1 MVIVMKRKI
10 MNKLLDWKN
19 DANNKP
25 LMVLGARQVGKTYII
40 NEFCK
45 NNFKNYISV
54 NLLDNDNIVM
64 LYERKDINSDQ
75 KYNYLKTLLNFD
87 IDQEDTIL
95 FIDEIQESE
104 ELISELKYFCE
115 KHNNVKIICAGSLL
129 GVKLK
134 RFNSSFPVGKV
145 KMINMYP
152 MDFEEF
158 LLANNRKLLLDEIKN
173 AYEKNTSLPDE
184 IHSLCLEFY
193 RFYLITGGMPES
205 VSNFIENDCD
215 IMKYDNTIKENIISA
230 YIKDMKNYV
239 KSEAETIKIEK

>member
-75 KYNYLKTLLNFD
+75 KYNYLKTLLN
-87 IDQEDTIL
+87 L
-95 FIDEIQESE
+95 R
-104 ELISELKYFCE
+104 
-115 KHNNVKIICAGSLL
+115 
-129 GVKLK
+129 GV
-134 RFNSSFPVGKV
+134 FP
-145 KMINMYP
+145 
-152 MDFEEF
+152 
-158 LLANNRKLLLDEIKN
+158 
-173 AYEKNTSLPDE
+173 
-184 IHSLCLEFY
+184 
-193 RFYLITGGMPES
+193 
-205 VSNFIENDCD
+205 
-215 IMKYDNTIKENIISA
+215 
-230 YIKDMKNYV
+230 
-239 KSEAETIKIEK
+239 

>member
-75 KYNYLKTLLNFD
+75 KYNYLKNNMNNLYNILNNEEG
-87 IDQEDTIL
+87 IDLAIDLVLYVMKKQL
-95 FIDEIQESE
+95 FLDGN
-104 ELISELKYFCE
+104 KRTA
-115 KHNNVKIICAGSLL
+115 II
-129 GVKLK
+129 
-134 RFNSSFPVGKV
+134 F
-145 KMINMYP
+145 
-152 MDFEEF
+152 
-158 LLANNRKLLLDEIKN
+158 AN
-173 AYEKNTSLPDE
+173 
-184 IHSLCLEFY
+184 H
-193 RFYLITGGMPES
+193 YLITHALGLIVVPAEQVKEYKKVLISYYEDES
-205 VSNFIENDCD
+205 KKGDIVNFLKEKCWIK
-215 IMKYDNTIKENIISA
+215 MK
-230 YIKDMKNYV
+230 
-239 KSEAETIKIEK
+239 

>member
-158 LLANNRKLLLDEIKN
+158 LLANNRKILLDEIKN

-215 IMKYDNTIKENIISA
+215 IMKYDNTTPRMNS
-230 YIKDMKNYV
+230 
-239 KSEAETIKIEK
+239 T